1 MTKVQ
6 TAMANLF
13 AGMAFP
19 PPDFVFSRTF
29 VSPPDLIVEP
39 ASFAA
44 GPPSVRVTPRHCRQW
59 K

>member
-1 MTKVQ
+1 
-6 TAMANLF
+6 MANLF